1 MRKFLLSFV
10 LVFVLFGASY
20 ADIVY
25 TTSTGTLGLI
35 EVTSAS
41 SADLKGTYTKSLS
54 NALVSAYSDYDG
66 NRRVILVDKTND
78 LTTSGDSFSRF
89 SPNDLS
95 KALDE
100 ETKYFEGVYGTE
112 IIRNSRNGKSL
123 FLSSS
128 SDIYEFDTDT
138 FAMKNSFD
146 CTPKSD
152 DVASKIKDIAVLENR
167 IFVLAETQNSGDVVI
182 RFDGQLKRNV
192 GAFYE
197 WAVASGDAMK
207 IAELDNS
214 RVAVARKNDVAL
226 LENKKVTSLVSLV
239 SSDNPVKDLCRDSE
253 SGFFYATQTTDSSGN
268 YVNTISHYTGSI
280 NNFSNVVLNSTSS
293 TLQLIRDDTYNVLGV
308 ISGTGINLYNMSDGT
323 LINTFTSSELGGN
336 PVSMAITNSRINTS
350 NKKNNS
356 GCEVSGLGMILLLMC
371 AVSFSKRF

>member
-1 MRKFLLSFV
+1 M
-10 LVFVLFGASY
+10 
-20 ADIVY
+20 
-25 TTSTGTLGLI
+25 
-35 EVTSAS
+35 
-41 SADLKGTYTKSLS
+41 
-54 NALVSAYSDYDG
+54 
-66 NRRVILVDKTND
+66 
-78 LTTSGDSFSRF
+78 
-89 SPNDLS
+89 
-95 KALDE
+95 
-100 ETKYFEGVYGTE
+100 
-112 IIRNSRNGKSL
+112 
-123 FLSSS
+123 
-128 SDIYEFDTDT
+128 
-138 FAMKNSFD
+138 
-146 CTPKSD
+146 
-152 DVASKIKDIAVLENR
+152 
-167 IFVLAETQNSGDVVI
+167 